1 MNPFRNFKRDRYIN
15 SGGNTATVSVGSNGT
30 IVTTNY
36 VNAEAALKN
45 SDIFAVVTKIAG
57 DIASC
62 DFQVIKQFKKILL
75 SPNGLIS
82 GFNFWQSVISQ
93 LLLAGNAYVIIVRG
107 KNNAIG
113 HLEYVSPAQ
122 VQINLSDDSQRM
134 YYTVNWNDNRGAQ
147 VYAWYDV
154 LHFRLMSP
162 WGNDSG
168 DYLTGV
174 SPLYSLQH
182 DLQIQ
187 EQSKQL
193 TLSTLKNAI
202 NPSSVITLPEAQVDK
217 KSKDAVRDSFIEQN
231 SGENGG
237 KVVVLDQSAK
247 LDKIVIDTNVANF
260 LSNYDFSQAQITK
273 AFGIPQ
279 SILDD
284 KKGDQQSNIG
294 EIMNFYA
301 SSLMQYVKPIESE
314 LTLKLKTEVTLN
326 IANAVDLTHQN
337 LITNIVA
344 LGAGRTPVLAAT
356 QAQQI
361 LIDNGVFNMKI
372 QEPAEGGM

>member
-1 MNPFRNFKRDRYIN
+1 MNPFRKFERDRYIN
-15 SGGNTATVSVGSNGT
+15 SGGNTTTVSVGSNGN
-30 IVTTNY
+30 VVALNY

-45 SDIFAVVTKIAG
+45 SDIYSVITKIAG

-62 DFQVIKQFKKILL
+62 DFQVIGKYKKVLM

-93 LLLAGNAYVIIVRG
+93 LLLAGNAYVIIIR
-107 KNNAIG
+107 NNNNSIG
-113 HLEYVSPAQ
+113 HFEYVSPAQ
-122 VQINLSDDSQRM
+122 VQITLSDDSQRM
-134 YYTVNWNDNRGAQ
+134 YYTVNWNDNRGTE
-147 VYAWYDV
+147 VYAWTDV

-162 WGNDSG
+162 FANDSG

-202 NPSSVITLPEAQVDK
+202 NPSSVITLPEAQVSK
-217 KSKDAVRDSFIEQN
+217 EAKDALRDSFIKQN

-247 LDKIVIDTNVANF
+247 LDKLVIDTNVANF

-273 AFGIPQ
+273 SFGIPQ

-301 SSLMQYVKPIESE
+301 SSLIQYVKPIESE
-314 LTLKLKTEVTLN
+314 LTLKLKSEVKLN

-337 LITNIVA
+337 LISNIVA
-344 LGAGRTPVLAAT
+344 LGTGRTPVLAAT
-356 QAQQI
+356 QAQEI
-361 LIDNGVFNMKI
+361 LIENGVFNMKI